1 MPYDEAERN
10 IRLFAS
16 EVMPEVRKLA
26 PTPAA
31 VPEPVAAAAGRDVR
45 ALGF

>member
-10 IRLFAS
+10 MRLFAKD
-16 EVMPEVRKLA
+16 VMPELKKLA
-26 PTPAA
+26 VTAPAA
-31 VPEPVAAAAGRDVR
+31 AEPVAAGDHVR

>member
-10 IRLFAS
+10 MRLFAKD
-16 EVMPEVRKLA
+16 VMPELKKLA
-26 PTPAA
+26 VTPPAA
-31 VPEPVAAAAGRDVR
+31 PEPAAAGRDVR